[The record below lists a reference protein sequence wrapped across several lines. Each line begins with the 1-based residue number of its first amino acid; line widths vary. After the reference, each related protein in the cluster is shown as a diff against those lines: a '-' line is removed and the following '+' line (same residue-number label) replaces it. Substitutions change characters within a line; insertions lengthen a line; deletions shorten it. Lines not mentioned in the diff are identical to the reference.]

1 MLNHVRE
8 STTPESGIRLPET
21 RSQSLHTQSTYLLDL
36 YSARGGRLR
45 LLAAPSPR
53 EPPAGAWVQQTSSA
67 AVGIPH
73 VGRRYTCSS
82 SLRVYFQLIRI
93 SNALI
98 SRIIVR
104 FDV

>member
-8 STTPESGIRLPET
+8 STTPEPGIRLPET
-21 RSQSLHTQSTYLLDL
+21 RTQSLHTHSTYLLDL
-36 YSARGGRLR
+36 HSARGGRLR
-45 LLAAPSPR
+45 LLAAPSPQ
-53 EPPAGAWVQQTSSA
+53 EPPAGAWVQQMLSA

-73 VGRRYTCSS
+73 GGRRCTCSS
-82 SLRVYFQLIRI
+82 SLCVYLQPIRM